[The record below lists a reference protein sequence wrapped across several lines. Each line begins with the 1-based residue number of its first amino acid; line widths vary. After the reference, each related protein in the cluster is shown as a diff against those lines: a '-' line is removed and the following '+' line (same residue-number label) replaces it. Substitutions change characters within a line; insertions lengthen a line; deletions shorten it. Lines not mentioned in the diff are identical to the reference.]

1 MISEQLDKLGQIKLK
16 LIMNFFDQISLSHI
30 PVSST
35 IGLGL
40 KCMTLII
47 WIIATMIFINQGM
60 KLTSL
65 GRYQLATATIF
76 SATRG
81 IKLLWSPKS
90 ANKINA
96 WGNLEPC

>member
-40 KCMTLII
+40 KCMTLIE
-47 WIIATMIFINQGM
+47 
-60 KLTSL
+60 SL
-65 GRYQLATATIF
+65 LQ
-76 SATRG
+76 
-81 IKLLWSPKS
+81 
-90 ANKINA
+90 
-96 WGNLEPC
+96 